1 VIQIPKQQQTTMVV
15 LISVFLLLLLSTL
28 VTLSSSKSPPEV
40 DEQVLLATQIVDW
53 LQARDGGLFNS
64 KQEIRTVGPMMG
76 IFAKERIEKGELL
89 CQVPWDSLIH
99 SKRPGSTEEW
109 SGQTYLSC
117 GTVQNL
123 VDEWNKGDDS
133 ELAPYIRYLK
143 SQRTGQI
150 PSAWS
155 NAGRALLSDILGRRK
170 DETQRLAPF
179 GVFWGSEVWYDQC
192 SGSLEH
198 FHQAMLVM
206 QRADEDVMIP
216 VYDLYNHDNEEL
228 NTKCE
233 RTHGEYHQTWADETI
248 EAGEQIFNSYNLCY
262 QCGSRHDNFGTPGK
276 DEGILRRKWRSYCS

>member
-1 VIQIPKQQQTTMVV
+1 MGV

-28 VTLSSSKSPPEV
+28 VTSSPSKSPSEG
-40 DEQVLLATQIVDW
+40 DEQVLLATQVVDW
-53 LQARDGGLFNS
+53 LQARDGGIFNS
-64 KQEIRTVGPMMG
+64 KQEIRKVGPMMG

-109 SGQTYLSC
+109 SDETNISC

-123 VDEWNKGDDS
+123 VDEWNKGDNS

-155 NAGRALLSDILGRRK
+155 NAGRALLSDVLGGRK
-170 DETQRLAPF
+170 DETQRLPPF
-179 GVFWGSEVWYDQC
+179 NVFWWPEEWYDDC
-192 SGSLEH
+192 SGSLKH
-198 FHQAMLVM
+198 LHQAMLVV
-206 QRADEDVMIP
+206 QRADEDILIP
-216 VYDLYNHDNEEL
+216 VYDLYNHDNGKL

-233 RTHGEYHQTWADETI
+233 RTHGEYHQTWADKTI
-248 EAGEQIFNSYNLCY
+248 EAGEQIYNSYNLCY
-262 QCGSRHDNFGTPGK
+262 QCDHRHTEFGTPGK
-276 DEGILRRKWRSYCS
+276 DAGRLTRKWRSYCS